1 LSKTTLFFF
10 FDFKPNPAEMKK
22 IYFTTLLLTYISIA
36 AFAQA
41 DLSYYLPDGVSYDP
55 AIPTPKS
62 VLGHEV
68 GEFHVSHDK
77 LVNYMYA
84 IDKASDRVSLEV
96 TGYTHEARPLLLL
109 TITSPKNHQN
119 IESIR
124 TQHVQLTD
132 PTKSGSLN
140 TQAMPVVF
148 YLGCSIHGN
157 EPSGSN
163 AGLLIA
169 YHLAAAQG
177 PEIEKALENTVILF
191 DPSFNPDGLHRFS
204 GWANS
209 RKSKSI
215 ATDTNDMEHNEAW
228 PGGRTNHYWF
238 DLNRDW
244 LVAQQPESQ
253 ARIKKFHQWK
263 PNVLTDHHEMGTNA
277 TFFFQPGVPSRM
289 HPLTPAKNLELTK
302 KIGEFHAKALDAI
315 GSYYYTQEGYD
326 DFYYGKGS
334 TFPDVQGAIGILFE
348 QASSRGHAQ
357 ESTNGVLRFPFTIR
371 NQFTTALS
379 SLKAVNAL
387 REDLLNYQ
395 RQFFKDAIAEGEKD
409 ATRAIVFGCALD
421 KARAFHL
428 AEIVA
433 RQQIDIYKPA
443 ANQVINGRTFNTES
457 SYVIPMNQAQY
468 RLIKGM
474 FEKRNQFT
482 DSLFYDIS
490 SWTLSLATG
499 VDYEEVKAAPALG
512 EKITTAKMP
521 GGKLIGEKS
530 EYAYVFEPYPYYTPR
545 ALHRLLEKGIRVK
558 VASDPFYHTTG
569 KKFDRGSILIPVS
582 GQEKSAELID
592 FTVREITE
600 QDGIDVYAFNT
611 GLDFKGVSLGSGSF
625 LTIRKPEIAIL
636 VEGGVSGNDAGELW
650 HLLDT
655 RFNIPVTMIPM
666 TVFNSANINRYNTI
680 IFPPGS
686 YTAITEACKEKL
698 KIWIQNGG
706 VVIGFENALNWLT
719 TAGLG
724 KFEMKKE
731 DETAKKDPVKPRPYA
746 DIEEYQ
752 GAQQTDGSIFEA
764 TVDLTHPL
772 LYGYYNSKLPLF
784 SRNNLFMEKAKGA
797 YSNPIVFTSSPLLS
811 GYISKPNY
819 AKAKDAAA
827 AGVTALG
834 RGRIIGFTEDL
845 AFRAFWFG
853 TNKVLMNAI
862 YYGPLINEASSR

>member
-1 LSKTTLFFF
+1 
-10 FDFKPNPAEMKK
+10 
-22 IYFTTLLLTYISIA
+22 
-36 AFAQA
+36 
-41 DLSYYLPDGVSYDP
+41 
-55 AIPTPKS
+55 
-62 VLGHEV
+62 
-68 GEFHVSHDK
+68 
-77 LVNYMYA
+77 
-84 IDKASDRVSLEV
+84 
-96 TGYTHEARPLLLL
+96 
-109 TITSPKNHQN
+109 
-119 IESIR
+119 
-124 TQHVQLTD
+124 
-132 PTKSGSLN
+132 
-140 TQAMPVVF
+140 
-148 YLGCSIHGN
+148 
-157 EPSGSN
+157 
-163 AGLLIA
+163 
-169 YHLAAAQG
+169 
-177 PEIEKALENTVILF
+177 
-191 DPSFNPDGLHRFS
+191 
-204 GWANS
+204 
-209 RKSKSI
+209 
-215 ATDTNDMEHNEAW
+215 
-228 PGGRTNHYWF
+228 
-238 DLNRDW
+238 
-244 LVAQQPESQ
+244 VAQQPESQ

-289 HPLTPAKNLELTK
+289 HPLTPAQNLELTK
-302 KIGEFHAKALDAI
+302 KIGAFHAQALDAI

-357 ESTNGVLRFPFTIR
+357 ESINGVLRFPFTIR

-395 RQFFKDAIAEGEKD
+395 RQFFKDASAEAGKD
-409 ATRAIVFGCALD
+409 LTKAIVFGSALD
-421 KARAFHL
+421 KARAYHL

-443 ANQVINGRTFNTES
+443 SSQIINGKNFDAES
-457 SYVIPMNQAQY
+457 SYIIPMNQAQY
-468 RLIKGM
+468 KLIKGM
-474 FEKRNQFT
+474 FERRNQFT

-499 VDYEEVKAAPALG
+499 VDYEELKAMPALG
-512 EKITTAKMP
+512 EKITSVKMP
-521 GGKLIGEKS
+521 VGKLVGNKS
-530 EYAYVFEPYPYYTPR
+530 EYAYVFESYPYYAPR
-545 ALHRLLEKGIRVK
+545 ALHRLLEKGVRVK
-558 VASDPFYHTTG
+558 VASDPFYHSSG
-569 KKFDRGSILIPVS
+569 KKFERGSILIPLS
-582 GQEKSAELID
+582 GQEKSVELID
-592 FTVREITE
+592 FIVREITE

-625 LTIRKPEIAIL
+625 LPVRKPEIAIL

-655 RFNIPVTMIPM
+655 RFQIPVTMLPIN
-666 TVFNSANINRYNTI
+666 VFNGANINRYNTI

-686 YTAITEACKEKL
+686 YSSITETSKEKL
-698 KIWIQNGG
+698 KTWIQNGG

-719 TAGLG
+719 ASGLG

-731 DETAKKDPVKPRPYA
+731 DEAAKKDPAKPRPYA

-772 LYGYYNSKLPLF
+772 LYGYYTNKLSLF
-784 SRNNLFMEKAKGA
+784 SRNNLFMEKGKGA

-811 GYISKPNY
+811 GYISKQNY
-819 AKAKDAAA
+819 AKAKDASA
-827 AGVTALG
+827 AGVSALG
-834 RGRIIGFTEDL
+834 RGRVIGFTENL

>member
-1 LSKTTLFFF
+1 MIRTVIFI
-10 FDFKPNPAEMKK
+10 AA
-22 IYFTTLLLTYISIA
+22 LLLVPALHTL
-36 AFAQA
+36 AQA
-41 DLSYYLPDGVSYDP
+41 DLSYYLPDAVTYNPD
-55 AIPTPKS
+55 IPTPKS
-62 VLGHEV
+62 IIGHEV
-68 GEFHVSHDK
+68 GELHVSHDK
-77 LVNYMYA
+77 LVSYMYA
-84 IDKASDRVSLEV
+84 IDKASDRISLEV

-119 IESIR
+119 IEAIR
-124 TQHVQLTD
+124 AQHVQLTD
-132 PTKSGSLN
+132 PSKSAGLDVRN
-140 TQAMPVVF
+140 MPVVF

-157 EPSGSN
+157 EPSGAN

-204 GWANS
+204 SWVNS

-215 ATDTNDMEHNEAW
+215 STDAYDMEHNESW

-289 HPLTPAKNLELTK
+289 HPLTPQSNLELTK

-315 GSYYYTQEGYD
+315 GSFYYTQEGYD

-379 SLKAVNAL
+379 TLQAVNTL
-387 REDLLNYQ
+387 REELLNNQ
-395 RQFFKDAIAEGEKD
+395 RQFFKDAVADAAKD
-409 ATRAIVFGCALD
+409 PVKAFIFGSSKD

-443 ANQVINGRTFNTES
+443 STQTINGKNFEVES
-457 SYVIPMNQAQY
+457 SYIITMNQAQY
-468 RLIKGM
+468 KLIRGM
-474 FEKRNQFT
+474 FEKRTQFT

-490 SWTLSLATG
+490 SWTLSLAAG
-499 VDYEEVKAAPALG
+499 VENEELKTIPSLG
-512 EKITTAKMP
+512 EKITQPKMP
-521 GGKLIGEKS
+521 VGKIIGDKS
-530 EYAYVFEPYPYYTPR
+530 EYAYVFESFPYYTPR
-545 ALHRLLEKGIRVK
+545 AIYRLLEKGIRVK
-558 VASDPFYHTTG
+558 VATEPFNHPNG
-569 KKFDRGSILIPVS
+569 KKFERGSILVSVS
-582 GQEKSAELID
+582 GQEKPAELID
-592 FTVREITE
+592 FVIREIVS

-611 GLDFKGVSLGSGSF
+611 GLDYKGVSLGSGSF
-625 LTIRKPEIAIL
+625 TAVRKPEIAML
-636 VEGGVSGNDAGELW
+636 VDGGVSANDAGEMW

-655 RFNIPVTMIPM
+655 RFNIPVTMIPI
-666 TVFNSANINRYNTI
+666 TVFNAANINRYNTI
-680 IFPPGS
+680 IFPPGV
-686 YTAITEACKEKL
+686 YNAINDAAKEKL
-698 KIWIQNGG
+698 KGWTQNGG
-706 VVIGFENALNWLT
+706 VVIGLETALNWLT

-731 DETAKKDPVKPRPYA
+731 EEKKDPLKPRPYA

-752 GAQQTDGSIFEA
+752 GAQQTDGAIFESV
-764 TVDLTHPL
+764 VDLSHPL
-772 LYGYYNSKLPLF
+772 LYGYYNSRMPLF
-784 SRNNLFMEKAKGA
+784 KSNNLFMEKSKGA
-797 YSNPIVFTSSPLLS
+797 YSNPIVYTASPLIS
-811 GYISKPNY
+811 GYISKQNY
-819 AKAKDAAA
+819 AKVKEASV
-827 AGVTALG
+827 AGVSAFG
-834 RGRIIGFTEDL
+834 RGRVIGFTENL

-853 TNKVLMNAI
+853 TNKLLMNAI
-862 YYGPLINEASSR
+862 FYGPMINEASSR